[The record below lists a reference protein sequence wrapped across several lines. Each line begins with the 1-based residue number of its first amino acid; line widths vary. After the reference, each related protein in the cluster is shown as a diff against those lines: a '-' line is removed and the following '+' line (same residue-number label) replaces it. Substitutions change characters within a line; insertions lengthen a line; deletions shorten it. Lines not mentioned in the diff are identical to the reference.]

1 MVVIYSSRV
10 FWDKIEIFT
19 KVSPGSHP
27 GPTAFL
33 ATTFRRLQLEFA
45 NDEKYPHLGTD
56 QYAYGDLAGCDMNII
71 ASADNQLF
79 AGRCI
84 SPDDLIVILLML
96 VVSDYI
102 VLCFYTSHDIHAR

>member
-1 MVVIYSSRV
+1 M
-10 FWDKIEIFT
+10 
-19 KVSPGSHP
+19 SPGSHS

-33 ATTFRRLQLEFA
+33 ATTFRRLQLELLTQFPYA

-56 QYAYGDLAGCDMNII
+56 QYAYVDLAGWDMNII
-71 ASADNQLF
+71 ASTDNQLF

-84 SPDDLIVILLML
+84 SPDDLIFILLML